1 MSVTLNGFIRLHRKI
16 TDWEWYQNPN
26 TFRVFLHC
34 LLKANFTDGRFE
46 GIEVKRGQFVTSLP
60 SLSVQTSL
68 SVRQVRV
75 ALDHLI
81 LTGELTSKSYPKY
94 RIITV
99 VKYNDYQNDDRQDD
113 SQMTGERQ
121 ANDSQVTGK
130 RQQRNN
136 NNKGIMEE
144 GNNTP
149 PLPPHEYESD
159 YPFNAFWS
167 EYPKKVKKPDAE
179 RAWKKIPKSVNP
191 FDVIDGLRRWK
202 NSDQWTRDGGR
213 FIPNPATWLNAHQWE
228 DDVPAP
234 SSYQAPAN
242 KPDARDVHGYEQRS
256 YENEQQAAMARM
268 MTDDWGMS

>member
-1 MSVTLNGFIRLHRKI
+1 MCKAPGPYLGAEAARDEDREDNDPGADSPGEDDGSSVQDGGVRMAVTLNGFIRLHRKI

-81 LTGELTSKSYPKY
+81 LTGELTSKSYPKF

-113 SQMTGERQ
+113 SQTTGKRQ
-121 ANDSQVTGK
+121 ANDRQVTGK
-130 RQQRNN
+130 
-136 NNKGIMEE
+136 
-144 GNNTP
+144 
-149 PLPPHEYESD
+149 
-159 YPFNAFWS
+159 
-167 EYPKKVKKPDAE
+167 
-179 RAWKKIPKSVNP
+179 
-191 FDVIDGLRRWK
+191 
-202 NSDQWTRDGGR
+202 
-213 FIPNPATWLNAHQWE
+213 
-228 DDVPAP
+228 
-234 SSYQAPAN
+234 
-242 KPDARDVHGYEQRS
+242 
-256 YENEQQAAMARM
+256 
-268 MTDDWGMS
+268 